1 MYTTP
6 DEWYDAA
13 VAKKKEGQL
22 NDAVSMLNELL
33 AKHPGYALAYAALG
47 AYYTQK
53 ELFDLAVDNCQKYC
67 ELEPQ
72 DPFGYTILS
81 SLCIK
86 LGRRQEAE
94 EALMKS
100 RNLRMG

>member
-6 DEWYDAA
+6 EEWYDAA

-22 NDAVSMLNELL
+22 DNAITMLGELL
-33 AKHPGYALAYAALG
+33 EKHPSYALAHAALG

-53 ELFDLAVDNCQKYC
+53 ELFDLAVNNCKKYC
-67 ELEPQ
+67 ELEPE

-86 LGRRQEAE
+86 LGRRQDAE
-94 EALMKS
+94 DALMKS
-100 RNLRMG
+100 RNLRMN